1 MLSFLYLIIATAIGW
16 QITDLFIT
24 DRAGSH
30 HNLIWVRLASSFGVG
45 VLIIT
50 WPLYLT
56 AYTLRVA
63 GGIER
68 PLGYANVIVLG
79 FSLIILGLAFFGS
92 RKNSKESDSENKSSP
107 VEDGQNS
114 SAIGRIRRNQVP

>member
-24 DRAGSH
+24 DRAGSR

-50 WPLYLT
+50 WPLYLI

-79 FSLIILGLAFFGS
+79 FSLIVLGLAFFGS
-92 RKNSKESDSENKSSP
+92 RKNTGESDSEQTTGA
-107 VEDGQNS
+107 V
-114 SAIGRIRRNQVP
+114 